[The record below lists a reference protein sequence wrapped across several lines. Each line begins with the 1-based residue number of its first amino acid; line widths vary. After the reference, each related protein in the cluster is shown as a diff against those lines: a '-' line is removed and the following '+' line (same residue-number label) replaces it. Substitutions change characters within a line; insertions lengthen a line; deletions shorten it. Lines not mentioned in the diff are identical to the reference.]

1 MRKYHRLILASLTPI
16 MLSACMQD
24 YYRPDTS
31 NIAPTDYG
39 SPIAQADAESAA
51 KEFLNARLKDASSA
65 IYQCYPVTTG
75 VERDALIFGGRVW
88 AGYEL
93 RCGVNAK
100 NSFGGYT
107 GFEPFIFMFH
117 DGALVR
123 AYHGQGTVIQ

>member
-1 MRKYHRLILASLTPI
+1 MRESHRLICLALATA
-16 MLSACMQD
+16 MLSGCMQD

-39 SPIAQADAESAA
+39 SPIAQADAEAAA
-51 KEFLNARLKDASSA
+51 KEFLNARLKDAGSA

-75 VERDALIFGGRVW
+75 VERDALIYGGGVW

-107 GFEPFIFMFH
+107 GFEPFTFMFH
-117 DGALVR
+117 DSALVR
-123 AYHGQGTVIQ
+123 VYHGQGTVVQ